1 MPLQQSVFINNPHN
15 QLKNDEIL
23 RINNLKVNFKIKDG
37 ILQAVRG
44 VSLSVRKG
52 QIVGIV
58 GESGSGKSVCVKS
71 LIGFNDNAT
80 IEADLINLSNIDL
93 TKIKKRSWS
102 YIRGSYVSYIPQD
115 PLMSLNPTKKIGAQV
130 AEAIIV
136 SERRKYLQRKKSL
149 SKIDSEYVSKLTTLK
164 AEYRNLTKSSVVK
177 KRVIEILN
185 FIGIK
190 NAESRMNAYPH
201 EFSGGMRQRIVIAI
215 AVATRPDLIIADE
228 PTTALDVTIQAKVLD
243 LIKRLRDE
251 FNITIIFISH
261 NIALVANFCDYV
273 YVMYAGR
280 ILEQGRTEE
289 LFLDPKHPYTWA
301 LIASIPNESAKNEK
315 LSSIP
320 GTPPNLVSPP
330 RGDAFA
336 PRNKYAMEIDFEYHP
351 PLFDVTET
359 HKAATWLLHPDAPK
373 VPIPEE
379 VKKKIDESRSS
390 FKLYIEQK
398 RTAELQRSIN
408 IQTKNCSNDTSEIVT
423 NNFQIEGGNDNE

>member
-1 MPLQQSVFINNPHN
+1 MALHQNVFISNSN
-15 QLKNDEIL
+15 QKLKNDEIL
-23 RINNLKVNFKIKDG
+23 RIENLKVNFKIKDG

-44 VSLSVRKG
+44 VDLTVRKG

-71 LIGFNDNAT
+71 LIGFNDNAV
-80 IEADLINLSNIDL
+80 IEADLLNLSDIDL
-93 TKIKKRSWS
+93 TKIKKHSWS

-115 PLMSLNPTKKIGAQV
+115 PLLSLNPTKKIGAQV
-130 AEAIIV
+130 AEAV
-136 SERRKYLQRKKSL
+136 LTSERRKYLQRKKNL
-149 SKIDSEYVSKLTTLK
+149 SKFDNDYASKLNS
-164 AEYRNLTKSSVVK
+164 YRNEYHQLTKRDTVK

-190 NAESRMNAYPH
+190 NAESRMHSYPH

-228 PTTALDVTIQAKVLD
+228 PTTALDVTIQAKVLE

-280 ILEQGRTEE
+280 ILEQGKTEE

-301 LIASIPNESAKNEK
+301 LIASIPNESAKDEK

-336 PRNKYAMEIDFEYHP
+336 PRNKYAMQIDFEYHP
-351 PLFDVTET
+351 PLFDITET

-373 VPIPEE
+373 VNIPEE
-379 VKKKIDESRSS
+379 VQKKIDESRSS
-390 FKLYIEQK
+390 FQIYIEKK
-398 RTAELQRSIN
+398 RTEEVQRSIN
-408 IQTKNCSNDTSEIVT
+408 INTKNYVNDDGLASNT
-423 NNFQIEGGNDNE
+423 NDLKNKE

>member
-164 AEYRNLTKSSVVK
+164 VEYRNLTKSSVVK
-177 KRVIEILN
+177 KRVIEILD